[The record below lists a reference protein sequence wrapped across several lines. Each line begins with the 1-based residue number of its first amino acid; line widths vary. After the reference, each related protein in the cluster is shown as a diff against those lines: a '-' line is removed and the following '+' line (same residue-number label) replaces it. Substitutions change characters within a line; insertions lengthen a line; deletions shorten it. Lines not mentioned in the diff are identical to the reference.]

1 MATHINEES
10 LDLNDLISDAF
21 ESFDPHEEMRQS
33 IKDFLSKF
41 YTWDEA
47 LGEFDDTPKEDYRR
61 YEIKAKYEDEV
72 ADMTFVDI
80 FSIRVSLPTDED
92 AKELA
97 AILDGEVV
105 DGLNSDGKSYCV
117 TYTKKIVIKAKS
129 REDAKRIFEGME
141 MHEADRWAEFDKV
154 KSIAFKKEK
163 KSK

>member
-1 MATHINEES
+1 MTTHINEEA
-10 LDLNDLISDAF
+10 LTLNDLISDAL
-21 ESFDPHEEMRQS
+21 ETFDPHEEIRRS

-41 YTWDEA
+41 YTWDEGA
-47 LGEFDDTPKEDYRR
+47 GEFDDTPKEGYRP
-61 YEIKAKYEDEV
+61 YEIKAKYED
-72 ADMTFVDI
+72 DCCDDSFVNI

-97 AILDGEVV
+97 DILDGEVV

-129 REDAKRIFEGME
+129 REDAKRIFEDME
-141 MHEADRWAEFDKV
+141 IHEADRWAEFDKV
-154 KSIAFKKEK
+154 KSITAKKEK

>member
-1 MATHINEES
+1 MVTHINEES
-10 LDLNDLISDAF
+10 LELNDLISDAL

-41 YTWDEA
+41 YTWDEEA
-47 LGEFDDTPKEDYRR
+47 GEFDETPKEGYRP
-61 YEIKAKYEDEV
+61 YKIKTKYEDDCD
-72 ADMTFVDI
+72 DMTFVNI
-80 FSIRVSLPTDED
+80 YSIRVSLPTDED

-97 AILDGEVV
+97 DILDGEVV

-154 KSIAFKKEK
+154 KSITAKKEK

>member
-1 MATHINEES
+1 MTTHINEEA
-10 LDLNDLISDAF
+10 LTLNGLISDAL
-21 ESFDPHEEMRQS
+21 ETFDPHEEIRQS

-41 YTWDEA
+41 YTWDDS
-47 LGEFDDTPKEDYRR
+47 LGEFDDTPKEGYRP
-61 YEIKAKYEDEV
+61 YKIKAKYEDECC
-72 ADMTFVDI
+72 DDTFVTI
-80 FSIRVSLPTDED
+80 YSIRVSLPTDED

-97 AILDGEVV
+97 DILDGEVV

-154 KSIAFKKEK
+154 KSITAKKEK

>member
-1 MATHINEES
+1 MSTHINEES
-10 LDLNDLISDAF
+10 LELNDLISDVF
-21 ESFDPHEEMRQS
+21 DSIDPHEEMRKS
-33 IKDFLSKF
+33 IKDFLSNF

-105 DGLNSDGKSYCV
+105 AGLGKDCPV
-117 TYTKKIVIKAKS
+117 FRITYRNEIYIKAK
-129 REDAKRIFEGME
+129 DH
-141 MHEADRWAEFDKV
+141 HEAEQIFRDMDPAELSRDSNFV
-154 KSIAFKKEK
+154 EIVSTEK
-163 KSK
+163 QEN

>member
-1 MATHINEES
+1 METHINEES
-10 LDLNDLISDAF
+10 LDLNDLISDAL
-21 ESFDPHEEMRQS
+21 ETFDPHEEIRRS

-41 YTWDEA
+41 YTWDEGA
-47 LGEFDDTPKEDYRR
+47 GEFDDTPKEGYRP
-61 YEIKAKYEDEV
+61 YEIKAKYED
-72 ADMTFVDI
+72 DCCDDSFVNI

-97 AILDGEVV
+97 DILDGEVV
-105 DGLNSDGKSYCV
+105 NGLNSDGKSYCV

-154 KSIAFKKEK
+154 KSITAKKEK

>member
-10 LDLNDLISDAF
+10 LDLNDLISDAL
-21 ESFDPHEEMRQS
+21 ETFDPHEEIRRS

-41 YTWDEA
+41 YTWDEGA
-47 LGEFDDTPKEDYRR
+47 GEFDDTPKEGYRP
-61 YEIKAKYEDEV
+61 YEIKAKYED
-72 ADMTFVDI
+72 DCCDDTFVDI

-97 AILDGEVV
+97 DILDGEVV

-154 KSIAFKKEK
+154 KSITAKKEK